1 MLRDPSTK
9 YRPFPQVDL
18 PDRQWPSKTIVK
30 PPRWLS
36 TDLRDGNQALIDP
49 MDAEKKTRFFDL
61 LCKVGLKEIE
71 VGFPSAGA
79 TEFDFI
85 SGLVKTGRIPD
96 DVSIQVLTQSRRD
109 LIETSFASLVGAK
122 TAIVHLY
129 NAVSPAWRKI
139 VFGMDRAQVKQIAI
153 DGAKVLRDEAAKQ
166 PNVRWQ
172 FEYSPETFSTAELD
186 FSLEVC
192 EAVMDVL
199 MPTPENPIIFN
210 LPATVE
216 CATPNIYA
224 DQIEWFG
231 RHIRNRDAVA
241 ISLHTHNDR
250 GTGVAAA
257 ELGMM
262 AGADR
267 VEGCLLGNGERTGNC
282 DLVTVALNMY
292 TQGVDPKLDLS
303 DIDGVVNTVNYCTNI
318 PVHPRTPYAGDLV
331 FTAFSGSHQDAIK
344 KGFAAQE
351 AKNDTLWEVPYLPID
366 PADLGRSY
374 EAVIRVN
381 SQSGKG
387 GVAWVIEQDK
397 GLKLPKRLQA
407 DFSRHVQAY
416 ADETSRELNAAD
428 IWSLFARTY
437 MPQADD
443 RVELRDY
450 EESGASG
457 QRVFI
462 GRVAI
467 DGEERSISG
476 RGNGLISGVIAAIA
490 ESTGPTLD
498 VVDYN
503 EHAIGHGAD
512 AQAAAYVECRTA
524 EGKTVFGV
532 GMDTDIAT
540 ASVRAVLS
548 AANRA

>member
-231 RHIRNRDAVA
+231 RNIRNRDAVA

-428 IWSLFARTY
+428 IWGLFERTY